1 MRCALKIN
9 TDSVSK
15 QLYDMLREEILSRR
29 LEPGAKIATKDI
41 AEANH
46 VSIMPVRDAL
56 LQLASDG
63 LVQNRERVGFF
74 VRRFTTKE
82 IQEIVEVRSMF
93 ELYCLRS
100 HMENRDVSLW
110 QRIKERLAVAQTIQ
124 ELDQVDH
131 ELHRSIVYMSG
142 NQTLIGEYNRLY
154 TLFSLGMSSGETSPY
169 DLARAEHGEII
180 DAILSN
186 DTVEACAKL
195 EHHLRRACAEI
206 VGLYRN

>member
-1 MRCALKIN
+1 MKIN

-15 QLYDMLREEILSRR
+15 QLYDMLRKEILSRH
-29 LEPGAKIATKDI
+29 LKPGDRVATKDI

-56 LQLASDG
+56 LQLASEG

-93 ELYCLRS
+93 ELYCLWN
-100 HMENRDVSLW
+100 HMENCDVSIW
-110 QRIKERLAVAQTIQ
+110 RKIKERLTVAQTIQ
-124 ELDQVDH
+124 ELDQVDL
-131 ELHRSIVYMSG
+131 ELHRSIVYMSA

-180 DAILSN
+180 DAILAN
-186 DTVEACAKL
+186 DTSDACAKL

-206 VGLYRN
+206 IDLYRN